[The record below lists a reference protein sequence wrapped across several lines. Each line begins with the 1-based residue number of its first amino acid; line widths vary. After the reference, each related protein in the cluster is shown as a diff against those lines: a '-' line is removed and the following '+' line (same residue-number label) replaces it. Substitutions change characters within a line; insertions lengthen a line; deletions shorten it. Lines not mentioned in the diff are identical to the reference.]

1 MNKIIFHFIL
11 TFNSAN
17 LLMSHLKSSQVKDV
31 ENDDTNDSDGWDGVG
46 CIGDIVFNIKKKLK

>member
-1 MNKIIFHFIL
+1 
-11 TFNSAN
+11 
-17 LLMSHLKSSQVKDV
+17 MSHLKSSQVKDV